1 MLALRSSGAAYLLPS
16 WCLVQPAAGREVVID
31 RPIRPLTPT
40 QLKVARLVSMGY
52 DYARIGELL
61 NIEAKT
67 ASVYVCAIA
76 DLLPN
81 PEGLKPYT
89 LVLLWSAHQ
98 RWLEEREAVA

>member
-1 MLALRSSGAAYLLPS
+1 MIPL
-16 WCLVQPAAGREVVID
+16 
-31 RPIRPLTPT
+31 PIRPLTPT
-40 QLKVARLVSMGY
+40 QAKVARLVSMGY

-67 ASVYVCAIA
+67 ASVYVSAIA

-81 PEGLKPYT
+81 PDKLKPYT

-98 RWLEEREAVA
+98 RWLEEHEAKMPGAA